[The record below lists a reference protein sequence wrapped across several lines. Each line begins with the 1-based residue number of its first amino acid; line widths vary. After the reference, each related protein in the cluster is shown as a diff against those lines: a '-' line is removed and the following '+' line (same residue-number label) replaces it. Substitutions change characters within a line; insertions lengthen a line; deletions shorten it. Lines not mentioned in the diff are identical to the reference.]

1 MRPSKTLAMNSTTF
15 LLGLLLISSAH
26 AAGENHQS
34 DNLPLTERIDSTV
47 AVVGRAFV
55 YSLSNQA
62 EQKHDY
68 KVRVAL

>member
-1 MRPSKTLAMNSTTF
+1 MNSTAF
-15 LLGLLLISSAH
+15 RLGLLLISSAF
-26 AAGENHQS
+26 AAGENQRS
-34 DNLPLTERIDSTV
+34 DVLPSTERIDNAV

-62 EQKHDY
+62 EQKDEH